1 MSTNRLDDV
10 FAGVRPHVVRATD
23 GPPPEE
29 CYHVVCTACA
39 LETVVVGDCS
49 DAIDC
54 ADAHEARHRGETP
67 PHFVDVFLLWSSR

>member
-1 MSTNRLDDV
+1 MGANHVGHV
-10 FAGVRPHVVRATD
+10 FASVWPRVVHATD

-39 LETVVVGDCS
+39 YETVVVGDYS
-49 DAIDC
+49 EAIDS

-67 PHFVDVFLLWSSR
+67 PHFVDVFLLWSRR